1 MFTLENKLVKKGLS
15 AFLLLALPLLVLL
28 VGILV
33 PVYNA
38 WYFVLAITWFGL
50 GLIFFISVED

>member
-1 MFTLENKLVKKGLS
+1 MKKGLS